1 MSAFTPRS
9 HQSAI
14 LEYTRGTMGISAV
27 PGSGKTYVL
36 SALAAQLIAKG
47 NLQRDQEVLVVTL
60 VNAAVDNFAGRIGG
74 FMQASGLLPQLG
86 YRVRTLHGLAHD
98 IVREKPA
105 AVGLET
111 RFTIIDERESDLIR
125 KEAANSWLSANH
137 DAVDNWLDPT
147 IEGDKRDWVR
157 RQQVPEMLNGL
168 ALAFIRSAKD
178 RRVTP
183 DTLRLR
189 LESPPYST
197 KDSPTQLPLAE
208 MGLAIYTDYQRA
220 LTYRGAVDFDDLIR
234 LALDLLESDPDYL
247 ERLRYRF
254 PYILEDEAQDSSL
267 SQEQIL
273 RSLAGPDGNW
283 VRVGDPNQAIFE
295 TFTTA
300 DPKYLR
306 AFIVE
311 EAEFQRELPVSGRS
325 QASVIALAN
334 HLIDWVMQ
342 EHPAEVVRDAL
353 APPYILPTEK
363 DDPQP
368 NPPENLAAIQLS
380 GRKFTPEEEVLYV
393 IDALAEWLPDNQE
406 QTVAVLVPRNTRGV
420 EVIEALKRKG
430 LPYVEFLS
438 STSNTRAAAGS
449 LAILLAYLSDP
460 GSAARLSKAYLV
472 WRRDWRNEGTARTGR
487 EASNL
492 SPESEQLALSRQAL
506 LAKTSTLLR
515 KLHKVEQYISPL
527 SLDAALLP
535 KDSDPGGNSRV
546 VVQDGW
552 LSSLAESEPQEALQ
566 ELRDFRQLARRWLGA
581 VALPIDQLVLTLAQD
596 VFTNPADLA
605 LAHKLALVLRQ
616 AAHEHSAWRLPEL
629 TAELAVIARNERRFI
644 GFSADDSGFDP
655 ERHRG
660 KVVVTTMHKA
670 KGLEWDRVHLLSV
683 NNYDFPSLQSFDQYI
698 SEKWFVR
705 DGLNLEAEA
714 LSQLSA
720 ALAMGEYEWYREGQ
734 ASLSARADYVRERL
748 RLLYVGITRAK
759 RELVITWNTGRR
771 GDVGPSLALQAL
783 LGWLDGLESK

>member
-14 LEYTRGTMGISAV
+14 LEYTHGKMGISAV
-27 PGSGKTYVL
+27 PGSGKTFVL
-36 SALAAQLIAKG
+36 SALAAQLIA
-47 NLQRDQEVLVVTL
+47 NARLERDQEVLVVTL
-60 VNAAVDNFAGRIGG
+60 VNAAVENFSGRIGA
-74 FMQASGLLPQLG
+74 FVQARGLLPQLG

-111 RFTIIDERESDLIR
+111 RFSIIDEREADLIR
-125 KEAANSWLSANH
+125 KEAVNSWLYANL
-137 DAVDNWLDPT
+137 DALDDWLDPS
-147 IEGDKRDWVR
+147 IEGEKRDWVR
-157 RQQVPEMLNGL
+157 RQQAPEMLNGL

-183 DTLRLR
+183 DLLRLR
-189 LESPPYST
+189 LESLPPSS
-197 KDSPTQLPLAE
+197 KDSPTRLPLAE
-208 MGLAIYTDYQRA
+208 MGLAIYSDYQRA

-234 LALDLLESDPDYL
+234 LALDLLETNQDFL

-273 RSLAGPDGNW
+273 RTLSGPDGNW

-306 AFIVE
+306 AFIAD

-325 QASVIALAN
+325 QPSVIALAN
-334 HLIDWVMQ
+334 YLIDWVMQ
-342 EHPAEVVRDAL
+342 GHPSEVVRNAL
-353 APPYILPTEK
+353 APPNILPTETG
-363 DDPQP
+363 DPQP
-368 NPPENLAAIQLS
+368 NPPDDRAGIQLS
-380 GRKFTPEEEVLYV
+380 GHKFTPEEEVLHV
-393 IDALAEWLPDNQE
+393 IESLARWLPDHQE

-430 LPYVEFLS
+430 LAYVEFLS

-460 GSAARLSKAYLV
+460 GSAARLSKAYQV
-472 WRRDWRNEGTARTGR
+472 WRRDWRKEETAQAGR
-487 EASNL
+487 ESDNHTPEDGELAS
-492 SPESEQLALSRQAL
+492 SRRAL
-506 LAKTSTLLR
+506 LAKTSALLR
-515 KLHKVEQYISPL
+515 KLRKVEQYISPL
-527 SLDAALLP
+527 TPDTALLL
-535 KDSDPGGNSRV
+535 KDSHPAGASGMAL
-546 VVQDGW
+546 QDGW
-552 LSSLAESEPQEALQ
+552 LSSLAESEPQQALQ
-566 ELRDFRQLARRWLGA
+566 ELRDFRLLARRWLGA
-581 VALPIDQLVLTLAQD
+581 VSLPIDQLVLTLAQD
-596 VFTNPADLA
+596 IFNKPADLA

-616 AAHEHSAWRLPEL
+616 TALEHPAWRLPEL

-644 GFSADDSGFDP
+644 GFSADDTGFDP

-670 KGLEWDRVHLLSV
+670 KGLEWDRVHLISV
-683 NNYDFPSLQSFDQYI
+683 NNYDFPSLQKFDQYI
-698 SEKWFVR
+698 SEKWYIR

-714 LSQLSA
+714 LAQLTS
-720 ALAMGEYEWYREGQ
+720 ALALGEYEWYREGQ
-734 ASLSARADYVRERL
+734 ATLSARADYVRERL

-759 RELVITWNTGRR
+759 CELVVTWNTGRR
-771 GDVGPSLALQAL
+771 GDVGSSLALQAL
-783 LGWLDGLESK
+783 LGWWQDQ